1 MLHKPIK
8 HFHVEL
14 SIFSEC
20 LVQGP
25 LSDWF
30 KFFLTNQQHL
40 SLLAPKKEIT
50 PREGPK
56 KGFYVSCI
64 ILFEVTSA
72 LERCEEALA
81 IVLYSVTIGVSGN
94 LHSPL
99 CLKLK
104 PKLFIFN

>member
-40 SLLAPKKEIT
+40 SLLAPQKEIT

-72 LERCEEALA
+72 LERCEEAIA
-81 IVLYSVTIGVSGN
+81 ILFYSVTDICGSDT
-94 LHSPL
+94 
-99 CLKLK
+99 
-104 PKLFIFN
+104 